1 MSIVLR
7 VNKGSALTYAEM
19 DTNLSSFIYSSSL
32 NSSGTQIQLH
42 YSGSSALGGNYAP
55 RIETI
60 PFPLTNITIPEAVAA
75 GADQEVQFN
84 KQGAF
89 GADNLFRFDYDKN
102 VLGIGTST
110 LSNMPNIG
118 GNAKLVIHSES
129 QREASIALT
138 RFSSHNVKASIKFLQ
153 DNVRIADIGLL
164 AENQEDKDTYISN
177 RHFIPG
183 TVGTTKEGVATVGR
197 IHMSITGPVQG
208 VPEQSKVATFKIDA
222 NNSPLLGIGT
232 EHPNR
237 QLSTA
242 GDLGIGISPTGNT
255 GLASFLTPI
264 PAGIN
269 QATNS
274 TGTKSLVPPSSYT
287 DGLLISSPSTNEG
300 GNIVVNINTDSAE
313 HEAFNVITSR
323 RNDYTVATAKVVA
336 SFPAGGQ
343 IGFNKQNS
351 NLFGITVEG
360 SISGSGGLY
369 INDVPQETATFPTT
383 PVGVDSQGRLRESL
397 GGVTPIGG
405 IIMWSGAINSI
416 PDGWRLCDGG
426 TGVGPAV
433 DIAIPDLRNKF
444 IVGASNTTG
453 SPTSTVSGSAASTGG
468 SANHDHGGNTQDHT
482 LTLSEIPSHDHIN
495 DSYLGGRFRYFAGW
509 SQTAV
514 AQGVPSGWETPSADD
529 PGDGGNPEMLI
540 DADNQGL
547 VNNTAIQPEGGGV
560 SHNHGITQASS
571 IPPYYALAYIIFVGY

>member
-75 GADQEVQFN
+75 GEDQEVQFN
-84 KQGAF
+84 KQSAF
-89 GADNLFRFDYDKN
+89 GAHSLFRFDYDKN

-110 LSNMPNIG
+110 LANTTNLG

-129 QREASIALT
+129 SREASIALT
-138 RFSSHNVKASIKFLQ
+138 RFSSHNVKAGIKFLQ
-153 DNVRIADIGLL
+153 DNVLIADMGLI
-164 AENQEDKDTYISN
+164 ATSQEDKDTYITN

-183 TVGTTKEGVATVGR
+183 TVGTTKEGAATVGR

-208 VPEQSKVATFKIDA
+208 VPEQSKVATFKIDV

-232 EHPNR
+232 ENPNR

-264 PAGIN
+264 PAGLN

-323 RNDYTVATAKVVA
+323 INDYSATTAKVVA

-369 INDVPQETATFPTT
+369 INDVPQETETFPST

-405 IIMWSGAINSI
+405 IIMWSGATNAI
-416 PDGWRLCDGG
+416 PSGWRLCSD
-426 TGVGPAV
+426 GVGTV
-433 DIAIPDLRNKF
+433 NGIQVPDLTDKF
-444 IVGASNTTG
+444 VMGAGDTYNPG
-453 SPTSTVSGSAASTGG
+453 DTGG
-468 SANHDHGGNTQDHT
+468 SKNAVLVAHTHTASSGYSSVNSDNSLRVAFGGIGDNEGQGNNSQFEEGRGDPDWNTKL
-482 LTLSEIPSHDHIN
+482 LT
-495 DSYLGGRFRYFAGW
+495 
-509 SQTAV
+509 T
-514 AQGVPSGWETPSADD
+514 
-529 PGDGGNPEMLI
+529 
-540 DADNQGL
+540 
-547 VNNTAIQPEGGGV
+547 
-560 SHNHGITQASS
+560 SHNHNITVDTTGKNAAGNTDVTQTGVNANL
-571 IPPYYALAYIIFVGY
+571 PPYYALAYIIFVGY

>member
-89 GADNLFRFDYDKN
+89 GADNLFRFDYNKN

-110 LSNMPNIG
+110 LANMSTTIG
-118 GNAKLVIHSES
+118 GNAKLVIHSEDS
-129 QREASIALT
+129 REASIALT
-138 RFSSHNVKASIKFLQ
+138 RFSSHNVKAGIKFLQ
-153 DNVRIADIGLL
+153 DNVLIADMGLL
-164 AENQEDKDTYISN
+164 AQNQEDRDTYITN

-183 TVGTTKEGVATVGR
+183 TVGTTKEGAAIVGR

-208 VPEQSKVATFKIDA
+208 VPEQSKVATFKIDV

-232 EHPNR
+232 ENPNR

-274 TGTKSLVPPSSYT
+274 TGTKSLVPPTSHT
-287 DGLLISSPSTNEG
+287 DGLLISSPSINEG

-313 HEAFNVITSR
+313 KEVFNVITSR
-323 RNDYTVATAKVVA
+323 MNDYSATTAKVVA

-343 IGFNKQNS
+343 IGFNKQDS

-369 INDVPQETATFPTT
+369 INDVPQETATFPST

-405 IIMWSGAINSI
+405 IIMWSGAISSI

-426 TGVGPAV
+426 TGLGQVS
-433 DIAIPDLRNKF
+433 DITVPDLRNKF
-444 IVGASNTTG
+444 IVGATADDSDTTYPSLQPG
-453 SPTSTVSGSAASTGG
+453 S
-468 SANHDHGGNTQDHT
+468 
-482 LTLSEIPSHDHIN
+482 TLSNAAAD
-495 DSYLGGRFRYFAGW
+495 
-509 SQTAV
+509 AV
-514 AQGVPSGWETPSADD
+514 V
-529 PGDGGNPEMLI
+529 
-540 DADNQGL
+540 
-547 VNNTAIQPEGGGV
+547 V
-560 SHNHGITQASS
+560 SHNHEGATVTGGSHTHVYKDTIFSEESGGAGGTGYIDNIDLVHSGEGNRQNNTDENGQNVHSYSINRNTNTPTQGTHTHS
-571 IPPYYALAYIIFVGY
+571 INSDGVNGTNKNLPPYYALAYIIFVGY